1 MVAELNI
8 LEKSSLLLDDKLT
21 ELEVGLSLDFN
32 NSESIAQWPT
42 SPMSPSFLCSVH
54 ERNTPC
60 RPSDARKNVISDIQ
74 N

>member
-42 SPMSPSFLCSVH
+42 SPMSPSFLCSVL
-54 ERNTPC
+54 
-60 RPSDARKNVISDIQ
+60 
-74 N
+74 